1 MLPQINGSAGY
12 TRALQSQ
19 FAAISEQFPDTSS
32 GGGGLEGS
40 PLAQIFAA
48 PNTFVLTLQAT
59 QNLWTAGRVSAAR
72 EGARV
77 AAVTNPDVD
86 LVTAR
91 VNEVLDGAH
100 VTGSGVN
107 VEGPLGAG
115 TNRTVRVT
123 VTAEFEV
130 LSGTILEDFT
140 GTLDLQ
146 GVSVMRFEG

>member
-1 MLPQINGSAGY
+1 MNTRLNSRRCLTIAGQKL
-12 TRALQSQ
+12 RC
-19 FAAISEQFPDTSS
+19 SS
-32 GGGGLEGS
+32 GNAMIEFALVF
-40 PLAQIFAA
+40 PLLLLLVFGITEFGRAIRIVQ
-48 PNTFVLTLQAT
+48 TL
-59 QNLWTAGRVSAAR
+59 NSAAR